1 MLRVADGELP
11 ETLRIARPGT
21 TVAFAKRDAVAE
33 GYDAAV
39 GAARAQGFD
48 ATLRLAGGRAA
59 VFHDGT
65 MEIGHAVPEDEPR
78 AGIHARFKRTAGRL
92 ARALGRLGVDARVG
106 EVPGEYCP
114 GRYSVNARGAVKL
127 AGIGQRVVAGGS
139 HTGVVLV
146 VSGEERIN
154 EVLRPVYDAL
164 GVEWTP
170 GVTGSVAAEQP
181 GTGWDAV
188 RDAVLHEYARD
199 YELIEAGLDDA
210 TLALA
215 RELAPEHRPP
225 A

>member
-1 MLRVADGELP
+1 MLRVAEGALP
-11 ETLRIARPGT
+11 ETLRVARPGT
-21 TVAFAKRDAVAE
+21 TVAFAKRDAVSD
-33 GYDAAV
+33 GYEDALR
-39 GAARAQGFD
+39 AARAQGFD

-65 MEIGHAVPEDEPR
+65 MEIGHAVPDHDPR
-78 AGIHARFKRTAGRL
+78 AGIHERFRSTAGRL
-92 ARALGRLGVDARVG
+92 ARALAALGVGARVG

-146 VSGEERIN
+146 VSGEKRIN
-154 EVLRPVYDAL
+154 HVLRPVYDAL
-164 GVEWTP
+164 GMTLAPE
-170 GVTGSVAAEQP
+170 VTGSVEAERP
-181 GTGWDAV
+181 GTGWEAV
-188 RDAVLHEYARD
+188 REAILAEYARD
-199 YELIEAGLDDA
+199 HELVEARLDDA

-215 RELAPEHRPP
+215 CELAPEHR